1 MTAFL
6 TYIHDF
12 VAGLEELQ
20 NINDPRALET
30 HLMIEYE
37 KQLKPQLDNLK
48 DMLKSSG
55 IDTVMG
61 AMNVRVNLPTLVVGG
76 GASVALA
83 HFNPAMPMIIAAG
96 SYCL

>member
-1 MTAFL
+1 L
-6 TYIHDF
+6 RNPWVTYIHDF

-61 AMNVRVNLPTLVVGG
+61 Q
-76 GASVALA
+76 
-83 HFNPAMPMIIAAG
+83 
-96 SYCL
+96 

>member
-1 MTAFL
+1 M
-6 TYIHDF
+6 
-12 VAGLEELQ
+12 AGLEELQ
-20 NINDPRALET
+20 DIDDPRALET

-61 AMNVRVNLPTLVVGG
+61 Q
-76 GASVALA
+76 
-83 HFNPAMPMIIAAG
+83 
-96 SYCL
+96 